1 VAVEHST
8 PLLAAALASEEH
20 EVVRALRRYWH
31 PVAYSG
37 DVTHRPL
44 AVELLGERLVVVRFA
59 DGPRVFADLCAH
71 RGAALS
77 LGWLDDDRLRCAYH
91 GWCYDERGRCVEI
104 PSSPGQRIPDR
115 ARLRPYAVRESGGL
129 VWACLEDRPRFDVPP
144 FPEWKDDA
152 FHVIVVPHYD
162 WRCGAHRRTENFV
175 DLSHLPW
182 VHEGV
187 LGDRRYPVTPVHHVR
202 RLDDQLLMEG
212 AVYETPNMKSTPGG
226 RAPAPVHTDNVW
238 RVYPACTIHWRQRF
252 DDGRRFGIFI
262 VASPTGTRQCRT
274 FTLMF
279 RDFDHEGDDARYVE
293 FQLEIAEA
301 DRAIA
306 ESQRP
311 EELPADL
318 TAELHIKG
326 ADAMS
331 IEYRRWLL
339 ELAREPAA
347 PATGPSTEIPT
358 ATPTSRKRP

>member
-1 VAVEHST
+1 MAVERSSS
-8 PLLAAALASEEH
+8 LIAGDLADEEH
-20 EVVRALRRYWH
+20 EVVRALRQYWH
-31 PVAYSG
+31 PVAYSS
-37 DVTHRPL
+37 DVTERPL
-44 AVELLGERLVVVRFA
+44 AVELLGERLVVVRFTE
-59 DGPRVFADLCAH
+59 GPRVYADLCVH

-77 LGWLDDDRLRCAYH
+77 LGWLDEDRLRCAYH
-91 GWCYDERGRCVEI
+91 GWCYDESGTCVEI

-115 ARLRPYAVRESGGL
+115 ARLRPYRVGESGGL
-129 VWACLEDRPRFDVPP
+129 VWACLDEHPRFDLPP
-144 FPEWKDDA
+144 FPEWDDGA
-152 FHVIVVPHYD
+152 FHVITVPAYD
-162 WRCGAHRRTENFV
+162 WHCGAHRRTENFI

-187 LGDRRYPVTPVHHVR
+187 LGDRRHAETPTHTVR
-202 RLDDQLLMEG
+202 RLADHLHMEG
-212 AVYETPNMKSTPGG
+212 AVFETPNMKS
-226 RAPAPVHTDNVW
+226 APDAAQPERVHTDNVW
-238 RVYPACTIHWRQRF
+238 RLYPACTIHWTQRF
-252 DDGRRFGIFI
+252 EDGRRFGIFI
-262 VASPTGTRQCRT
+262 VASPTGARRCRT

-279 RDFDHEGDDARYVE
+279 RDFDHHGDDDRYIK

-339 ELAREPAA
+339 DLARESADV
-347 PATGPSTEIPT
+347 ATDPMTRRGS
-358 ATPTSRKRP
+358 